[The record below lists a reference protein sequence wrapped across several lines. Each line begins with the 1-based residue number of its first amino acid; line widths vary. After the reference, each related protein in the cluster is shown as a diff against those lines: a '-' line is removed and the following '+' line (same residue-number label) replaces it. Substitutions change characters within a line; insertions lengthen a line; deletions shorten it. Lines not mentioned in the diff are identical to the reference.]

1 MIVKGVLY
9 KKSWKNM
16 VNNITTIFK
25 ENYHYSFN
33 VPLNRF
39 WTSVCYYF
47 IFLAFLMTAILT
59 QVGIHNRLD
68 LPRNGICFQ
77 NCWPIV
83 RKNILVYLIYLIKRN
98 FQILRNLWIWMPSRS
113 LTTIKDCPKIFQPLQ
128 IQPWIILPRRIPKT
142 RIKMNFQVTT

>member
-1 MIVKGVLY
+1 MNQTLNAWLYARGDSVVFCKAIEMLVKGVLY

-16 VNNITTIFK
+16 VNNITSIFK

-68 LPRNGICFQ
+68 LPRNGVLFPKLLDYCEKKYSSV
-77 NCWPIV
+77 P
-83 RKNILVYLIYLIKRN
+83 
-98 FQILRNLWIWMPSRS
+98 NLLNSQYFWKWTNANPM
-113 LTTIKDCPKIFQPLQ
+113 KIFGQLASHSKLL
-128 IQPWIILPRRIPKT
+128 IGSKLSLG
-142 RIKMNFQVTT
+142 